1 MNNISSR
8 SKANAIDLQ
17 STAGS
22 AEGNSKIKIQ
32 KRNEKLE

>member
-22 AEGNSKIKIQ
+22 AEGNSKK
-32 KRNEKLE
+32 KKKNETKS